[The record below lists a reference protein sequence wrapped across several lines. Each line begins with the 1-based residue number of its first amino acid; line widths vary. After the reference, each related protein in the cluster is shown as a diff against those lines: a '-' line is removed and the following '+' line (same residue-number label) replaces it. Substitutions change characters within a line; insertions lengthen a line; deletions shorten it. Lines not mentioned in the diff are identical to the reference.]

1 MVCYRYNIKRGYG
14 YIVVDD
20 GGPDIFVHATGLET
34 SRPLKLGNRVRF
46 ATAIDRQTCKPK
58 AIHVKLVSKSLPM
71 PCKAKIKTSAVYS
84 NPCALEKNDDEKVK
98 ALSND
103 VIHLLSIAF
112 CSSI

>member
-46 ATAIDRQTCKPK
+46 ATAIDQQT
-58 AIHVKLVSKSLPM
+58 
-71 PCKAKIKTSAVYS
+71 
-84 NPCALEKNDDEKVK
+84 
-98 ALSND
+98 
-103 VIHLLSIAF
+103 
-112 CSSI
+112 

>member
-58 AIHVKLVSKSLPM
+58 AIHVKLVSKSLP
-71 PCKAKIKTSAVYS
+71 AKVKTSAVYS